1 MLILTSKTCGLH
13 SKITF
18 ERFFEIGGWCVVL
31 CILCVYVVCVV
42 KTKATNK
49 IIYRISYLVTK
60 EGSAGVLRSG
70 TLRLISG

>member
-18 ERFFEIGGWCVVL
+18 FLSGGWCVVL

>member
-1 MLILTSKTCGLH
+1 MAYIRKSL
-13 SKITF
+13 
-18 ERFFEIGGWCVVL
+18 FFLRDFLRLVGGVL
-31 CILCVYVVCVV
+31 YYVFLCVYVVCVV